1 MANIFEA
8 YSQQKEELRQVC
20 LQAREYSWLSEEEVQ
35 GMLAKLDSEILTIG
49 VIGQMKAGKST
60 FLNAFVFEND
70 VLPSATTPMTAALSV
85 ITYGEVEGLEVEFYT
100 EKEWIELKMTAQRT
114 LDESASELEKSKVQ
128 AAQELVSKAS
138 ALGSSITTY
147 LGTKRDDSLQNL
159 IDYVGADGKFVSIT
173 KSVKIFY
180 PKEYLKGVE
189 IVDTPGFNDP
199 IVSREER
206 TREFLSKADVVL
218 MMLYAGRPFDATD
231 REIIFKHVARCGMG
245 KLVIGIN
252 KYDIPYSSGETEEEI
267 KAYVMKEIKEACKD
281 CTDDTL
287 RSLLLE
293 AEPIPI
299 SAEMALLSTL
309 PLSYVDD
316 TERYKYAWDRHTST
330 FEVSTQAELRE
341 KSLFSTLSER
351 VLDIILK
358 EKGEIL
364 FAKPRNTIKA
374 AIRTAQQELSADL
387 FKARDMLKSLSMPD
401 VELEEKQANI
411 EKIQKRFKKGLN
423 SHTDE
428 FEEQLVTLRNKY
440 RQQFEDAI
448 DAACYKAK
456 GIVNSA
462 SYWDKSFVDKVN
474 EVFFGLTERTIPRLG
489 RALDREFS
497 AKIIGLVRNITT
509 DAERL
514 LDRWLPDIDSV
525 DLKRELLAL
534 GSGQSQSEDNNLSED
549 SDSIFDVLLM
559 LLGTPFQ
566 IMDYLLLGTSGKKE
580 EFRNEINRFQGSI
593 DVDQILSEIVVLDG
607 FMDKVH
613 DLIFVNFLNPM
624 EENIR
629 QIQSDKVGREQMK
642 QEVELLINDLEAK
655 EQQLKEK
662 IASFNI

>member
-8 YSQQKEELRQVC
+8 YSQQKAELRQLC
-20 LQAREYSWLSEEEVQ
+20 LQAREYGWLSEEEMQ
-35 GMLAKLDSEILTIG
+35 GMLTKLDSEVLTIG

-85 ITYGEVEGLEVEFYT
+85 ITYGETESLEVEFYT
-100 EKEWIELKMTAQRT
+100 EEEWVEQKMTAQRT
-114 LDESASELEKSKVQ
+114 LDERATELDKSKVQ
-128 AAQELVSKAS
+128 AAQELVAKAS

-147 LGTKRDDSLQNL
+147 LGTKREDSLQNL

-231 REIIFKHVARCGMG
+231 RDIIFKHVARCGMG

-267 KAYVMKEIKEACKD
+267 KAYVMKEIREACKS
-281 CTDDTL
+281 CTDETL

-293 AEPIPI
+293 TEPIPI
-299 SAEMALLSTL
+299 SAEMALLSSL
-309 PLSYVDD
+309 PLSRVES
-316 TERYKYAWDRHTST
+316 TERYKHAWDRHTDT
-330 FEVSTQAELRE
+330 FEVSTQAELRV
-341 KSLFSTLSER
+341 KSLFSKLSER
-351 VLDIILK
+351 VLDIILR

-364 FAKPRNTIKA
+364 FAKPRNAIKA
-374 AIRTAQQELSADL
+374 AIRTAQQELAAEL
-387 FKARDMLKSLSMPD
+387 FKSRDMLKALSMPD
-401 VELEEKQANI
+401 VELEEKQSNI
-411 EKIQKRFKKGLN
+411 EKAQRRFKKSLN
-423 SHTDE
+423 KYNE
-428 FEEQLVTLRNKY
+428 ELEEQLIVLRQTYSKK
-440 RQQFEDAI
+440 FADAI
-448 DAACYKAK
+448 DEACDKAK
-456 GIVNSA
+456 SLISSA
-462 SYWDKSFVDKVN
+462 GYWDTSFTAKVDD
-474 EVFFGLTERTIPRLG
+474 VFFKLHKRTMPGLVN
-489 RALDREFS
+489 ALDRDFRDR
-497 AKIIGLVRNITT
+497 IGRVAQNISS
-509 DAERL
+509 DAERHL
-514 LDRWLPDIDSV
+514 RWLFPDV
-525 DLKRELLAL
+525 DDIELKRQLLALAVVQAEENGEEVAADEFSLVEFFLTVLVSPLLGVGYLIAGSSDAKDNLRNEIDRYQGSTDVEELLA
-534 GSGQSQSEDNNLSED
+534 QV
-549 SDSIFDVLLM
+549 I
-559 LLGTPFQ
+559 
-566 IMDYLLLGTSGKKE
+566 
-580 EFRNEINRFQGSI
+580 
-593 DVDQILSEIVVLDG
+593 VLDG
-607 FMDKVH
+607 FMERAQDI
-613 DLIFVNFLNPM
+613 IFVNFLNPL
-624 EENIR
+624 EDNIK